1 MHAQSW
7 QTCDADIREFVQR
20 FIRLATDR
28 LGAANV
34 TGVYLHGSLATGSYY
49 RPKSDI
55 DLLIVVPDRLDGGM
69 AAGLNLAIA
78 RLAEKRPTV
87 GSLEVSAM
95 TADTAARVPIPTPY
109 ELHYSSA
116 WHERV
121 LRGEVSYD
129 AGRTDGDLPA
139 HLFCV
144 RRRGVCLYG
153 RPIAEVFGDVS
164 REAFLRA
171 ILADAGEILE
181 GERLLEIPYYG
192 VLNLCRVL

>member
-1 MHAQSW
+1 
-7 QTCDADIREFVQR
+7 
-20 FIRLATDR
+20 
-28 LGAANV
+28 
-34 TGVYLHGSLATGSYY
+34 
-49 RPKSDI
+49 
-55 DLLIVVPDRLDGGM
+55 
-69 AAGLNLAIA
+69 
-78 RLAEKRPTV
+78 
-87 GSLEVSAM
+87 M

-109 ELHYSSA
+109 ELHYSAA

-192 VLNLCRVL
+192 VLNLCRVLQALTDREVYPYSKDEGGAWGLRRLPERFRPLIAAVLDVYHAETPVREAQRETGGVRWNREDLLAFRDYAREWLSASGLPNGSG